1 MKANELNYIAVHVK
15 WIMKWI
21 NHSLI
26 QAVDVTGGYADH
38 FFCP

>member
-1 MKANELNYIAVHVK
+1 MKANELNYIAVHV
-15 WIMKWI
+15 KWI